1 MIAGSSTNVEALGM
15 ERARAEAAL
24 AREPRGK
31 RGRSELTV
39 DRTSATRA
47 REGQALACPPE
58 VMKWLHDEV
67 VQRLSSVVAVL
78 GADSPLRRADQA
90 RGCAELE
97 VALGAL
103 RLLLNDGVERPPQR
117 SFRTVGEAVRA
128 AFVAPDGRAAR
139 LEVAGDAEVSSPTG
153 ELVADFVAEAMRN
166 AVKHADARAIELTVT
181 VDAHAVRIRAFND
194 GVVERPSNGAG
205 AGIGL
210 RLLAARA
217 LDHRAYVVAGA
228 TRSGGWSTTLALERD
243 ATVAGATR

>member
-1 MIAGSSTNVEALGM
+1 MT
-15 ERARAEAAL
+15 AE
-24 AREPRGK
+24 
-31 RGRSELTV
+31 
-39 DRTSATRA
+39 RTSTTRA
-47 REGQALACPPE
+47 AEGQALACPPE
-58 VMKWLHDEV
+58 VLKWLHDEV
-67 VQRLSSVVAVL
+67 VQRVASVVAVL
-78 GADSPLRRADQA
+78 GSGGPLRRADQA

-117 SFRTVGEAVRA
+117 RFRTVGEAVRA
-128 AFVAPDGRAAR
+128 ASVVPAGRAVQ
-139 LEVAGDAEVSSPTG
+139 LQVAGDAEVPSPTG

-181 VDAHAVRIRAFND
+181 VDEHAVRIRAFNE
-194 GVVERPSNGAG
+194 GVLARPSNGAG

-228 TRSGGWSTTLALERD
+228 TRSGGWSTTLALARD
-243 ATVAGATR
+243 APSPSVRDAPATGAA